1 MTRAEFYKNVTTWWE
16 LKNFCYDEQCD
27 ICDDIYD
34 ERGRDDYINDCL
46 MDWARNSSWTELL
59 SRLEDI
65 PTGYNYYQC
74 DEYGDCVGLDD
85 NDDFDDIREEVAEWM
100 DNNGYWDDDEE
111 EANDDEEEVFD
122 DEEDAPFTDP
132 EDAEPIDDEDC
143 LLGELFEGSVARIQ
157 AISEEE
163 LEAARET
170 ERALQDFLS
179 FTS

>member
-1 MTRAEFYKNVTTWWE
+1 MTRVEFFENVTSWWE
-16 LKNFCYDEQCD
+16 LKDFCSDEQCD

-34 ERGRDDYINDCL
+34 EEGRDDYINDCL
-46 MDWARNSSWTELL
+46 MNWARNDSWTELL

-65 PTGYNYYQC
+65 PTGYDYYRY
-74 DEYGDCVGLDD
+74 DDYGDWVGLDD
-85 NDDFDDIREEVAEWM
+85 GDFDEIRDEVAEWM
-100 DNNGYWDDDEE
+100 DDNGYWDNDEE

-122 DEEDAPFTDP
+122 DEEDAPSTDP

-143 LLGELFEGSVARIQ
+143 SLGELFEGSVARIQ

>member
-1 MTRAEFYKNVTTWWE
+1 MTRAEFYENVTTWRD
-16 LKNFCYDEQCD
+16 LKNFCYDEQCE

-34 ERGRDDYINDCL
+34 EEGRDDYINDCL
-46 MDWARNSSWTELL
+46 MDWARLDSWSELL
-59 SRLEDI
+59 VRLEDI
-65 PTGYNYYQC
+65 PTGYDYYRC
-74 DEYGDCVGLDD
+74 DDYGEWEGLDD
-85 NDDFDDIREEVAEWM
+85 DDFDEIRDEVAEWM
-100 DNNGYWDDDEE
+100 DENGYWGDDEE
-111 EANDDEEEVFD
+111 EAD

-143 LLGELFEGSVARIQ
+143 SLGELFEGSVARIQ

>member
-1 MTRAEFYKNVTTWWE
+1 MTRAEFYENVTTWWD
-16 LKNFCYDEQCD
+16 LKNFCSDEQCD

-34 ERGRDDYINDCL
+34 EEGRDDYINDCL
-46 MDWARNSSWTELL
+46 MDWARNDSWTELL

-65 PTGYNYYQC
+65 PTGYDYYRY
-74 DEYGDCVGLDD
+74 DDYGDWVGLDD
-85 NDDFDDIREEVAEWM
+85 GDFDEIRDEVAEWM
-100 DNNGYWDDDEE
+100 DDNGYWDDDEE
-111 EANDDEEEVFD
+111 EAD
-122 DEEDAPFTDP
+122 DEEDTPFIDP

-143 LLGELFEGSVARIQ
+143 SLGELFEGSVARIR

-170 ERALQDFLS
+170 ERALQEFLS

>member
-1 MTRAEFYKNVTTWWE
+1 MTRAEFYENVTTWWD
-16 LKNFCYDEQCD
+16 LKDFCSDEQCD

-34 ERGRDDYINDCL
+34 EEGRDDYINDCL
-46 MDWARNSSWTELL
+46 MDWARNDSWTELL

-65 PTGYNYYQC
+65 PTGYDYYRY
-74 DEYGDCVGLDD
+74 DDYGDWVGLDD
-85 NDDFDDIREEVAEWM
+85 GDFDEIRDEVAEWM
-100 DNNGYWDDDEE
+100 DDNGYWDDDEE
-111 EANDDEEEVFD
+111 EAD
-122 DEEDAPFTDP
+122 DEEDTPFIDP

-143 LLGELFEGSVARIQ
+143 SLGELFEGSVARIR

>member
-1 MTRAEFYKNVTTWWE
+1 MTRAEFYENVTTWRE
-16 LKNFCYDEQCD
+16 LKNFCSDEQCD

-46 MDWARNSSWTELL
+46 MDWARNNSWTGLL

-65 PTGYNYYQC
+65 PTGYDYYQC
-74 DEYGDCVGLDD
+74 DDYGDWVGLDD
-85 NDDFDDIREEVAEWM
+85 NDDFDDIREEVVDWM
-100 DNNGYWDDDEE
+100 DNNGYWDDEE

-122 DEEDAPFTDP
+122 DEEDAPFIDP

-143 LLGELFEGSVARIQ
+143 SLGELFEGSVARIQ

>member
-1 MTRAEFYKNVTTWWE
+1 MTREEFYENVTTWWD
-16 LKNFCYDEQCD
+16 LKNFCSDEQCD
-27 ICDDIYD
+27 ICDDICD
-34 ERGRDDYINDCL
+34 EESRDDYINECL
-46 MDWARNSSWTELL
+46 IDWARNDSWTELL

-65 PTGYNYYQC
+65 PTGYDYYRY
-74 DEYGDCVGLDD
+74 DDYGDWVGLDD
-85 NDDFDDIREEVAEWM
+85 GDFDEIRDEVAEWM
-100 DNNGYWDDDEE
+100 DDNGYWDDDEE
-111 EANDDEEEVFD
+111 EAD
-122 DEEDAPFTDP
+122 DEEDTPFIDP

-143 LLGELFEGSVARIQ
+143 SLGELFEGSVARIR

>member
-1 MTRAEFYKNVTTWWE
+1 MTRAEFYENVTTWWD
-16 LKNFCYDEQCD
+16 LKNFCSDEQCD

-34 ERGRDDYINDCL
+34 EEGRDDYINDCL
-46 MDWARNSSWTELL
+46 MDWARNDSWTELL

-65 PTGYNYYQC
+65 PTGYDYYRY
-74 DEYGDCVGLDD
+74 DDYGDWVGLDD
-85 NDDFDDIREEVAEWM
+85 GDFDEIRDEVAEWM
-100 DNNGYWDDDEE
+100 DDNGYWDDDEE
-111 EANDDEEEVFD
+111 EAD
-122 DEEDAPFTDP
+122 DEEDTPFIDP

-143 LLGELFEGSVARIQ
+143 SLGELFEGSVARIR

>member
-1 MTRAEFYKNVTTWWE
+1 MTRAEFYENVTTWWD
-16 LKNFCYDEQCD
+16 LKNFCSDEQCD

-34 ERGRDDYINDCL
+34 EEGRDDYINDCL
-46 MDWARNSSWTELL
+46 MDWARNESWTELL

-65 PTGYNYYQC
+65 PTGYDYYRY
-74 DEYGDCVGLDD
+74 DDYGDWVGLDD
-85 NDDFDDIREEVAEWM
+85 GDFDEIRDEVAEWM
-100 DNNGYWDDDEE
+100 DDNGYWDDDEE
-111 EANDDEEEVFD
+111 EAD
-122 DEEDAPFTDP
+122 DEEDTPFIDP

-143 LLGELFEGSVARIQ
+143 SLGELFEGSVARIR

-170 ERALQDFLS
+170 ERALQEFLS